1 MYLRHRTDT
10 LFCMNW
16 PNQCFCFLDS
26 KHVPTNK
33 NIQSSI
39 FLVIVPSYQA
49 PHSGLSAH
57 IFDLI
62 FSVSKN
68 PVSQPNSSIL
78 WILSLSAFNWRCNL
92 ILAPF
97 PIVWADLEPF
107 NLTLSAGV
115 PATIIIGSLASK
127 MSVYPK
133 KNRMTLTSF
142 SWTIQTLFDFLSF
155 FYIRKLKIILTRN
168 FLMYYLWSKQNLKA
182 VYRHHYAFFLLFFT
196 DKIKLAD
203 FG

>member
-1 MYLRHRTDT
+1 
-10 LFCMNW
+10 
-16 PNQCFCFLDS
+16 
-26 KHVPTNK
+26 
-33 NIQSSI
+33 
-39 FLVIVPSYQA
+39 
-49 PHSGLSAH
+49 
-57 IFDLI
+57 
-62 FSVSKN
+62 
-68 PVSQPNSSIL
+68 
-78 WILSLSAFNWRCNL
+78 
-92 ILAPF
+92 
-97 PIVWADLEPF
+97 
-107 NLTLSAGV
+107 
-115 PATIIIGSLASK
+115 

-203 FG
+203 FGWKRLLTRSGFVCFFSLVPLPFSFSLPLPLPFSSLPFFFLLFSYYLFFSFLSSFLLSPILFSSVLFSPIFFSLFFSLPPSFSLFFFLLLSISLFFSDHFVFFIYNQTYKYFKKSH